1 MQKLKKKTQK
11 LKQGAIHVKLKCGEQ
26 KEARGNAVTVKE
38 SMSKP
43 CPGQKSRN
51 SLQLLKA
58 VRKLQLSLKK
68 DDVI

>member
-11 LKQGAIHVKLKCGEQ
+11 LKQGATHVKLKCGEQ